1 LITYKQPK
9 GTLDLS
15 NMLHSAQLRTSN
27 LPFRIGNPDWM
38 ALFSK
43 YGTLVDPELISVGF
57 SSECVG
63 NSDKTAF
70 DYAALEF

>member
-1 LITYKQPK
+1 
-9 GTLDLS
+9 
-15 NMLHSAQLRTSN
+15 
-27 LPFRIGNPDWM
+27 M

-43 YGTLVDPELISVGF
+43 YGTLVDREFISVGF

-63 NSDKTAF
+63 NSDKTAY